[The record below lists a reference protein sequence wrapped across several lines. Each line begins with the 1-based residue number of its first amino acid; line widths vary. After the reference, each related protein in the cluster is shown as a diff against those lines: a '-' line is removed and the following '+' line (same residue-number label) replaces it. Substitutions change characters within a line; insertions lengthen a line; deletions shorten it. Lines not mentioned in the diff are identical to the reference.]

1 MELVKWRPVGNL
13 FRMHNH
19 MNGLFDDFF
28 YPGTERSNEVRN
40 HRDWH
45 PAVDIFDNDTN
56 IVIKAELPGIDKKD
70 IVIDV
75 KDRVLTL
82 KGERSS
88 DNDVK
93 GEHYYRRERT
103 YGKFERS
110 FTLPARVKVDD
121 IKADYKD
128 GVLRIDIPKPEA
140 QQPKQITVH

>member
-13 FRMHNH
+13 CRTHNRMNS
-19 MNGLFDDFF
+19 LFDDFF
-28 YPGTERSNEVRN
+28 YPAMGRAEDRRPWN
-40 HRDWH
+40 WH

-70 IVIDV
+70 IAIDV

-88 DNDVK
+88 DNEVK
-93 GEHYYRRERT
+93 DEHYYRRERT

-110 FTLPARVKVDD
+110 FTLPEHVKVDD

-128 GVLRIDIPKPEA
+128 GVLRVDIPKPET